1 MSATFILST
10 VLRAAL
16 LCACAAGVFG
26 ALFPREGG
34 WMNDGILYYTIQ
46 SNLWV
51 FLVTAVYLALSVAG
65 LSTDSAAGWRALE
78 ITRFA
83 VLVGI
88 TITFLIFWAV
98 LAPRME
104 REYLLSL
111 NNLLVHTLVPLLFIA
126 DFFLFDRIAPI
137 GKLAVLW
144 SVSMPLY
151 YFVFSLVHAAVNP
164 KLEFED
170 GSRYPYFFL
179 DVDRLGWFGFR
190 SSPGVFWW
198 ALIFF
203 GLTLGL
209 GYLYR
214 YLQSVF

>member
-1 MSATFILST
+1 MSAT
-10 VLRAAL
+10 VLYSIAL
-16 LCACAAGVFG
+16 RFALICACGAGVFR

-34 WMNDGILYYTIQ
+34 FMSGSGILYYTIQ

-51 FLVTAVYLALSVAG
+51 LLVTAAYLALSAAG
-65 LSTDSAAGWRALE
+65 LPAGRALE
-78 ITRFA
+78 IARFA

-88 TITFLIFWAV
+88 TLTFLIFWIL

-104 REYLLSL
+104 KEYLLSL

-137 GKLAVLW
+137 GRFEALW
-144 SVSMPLY
+144 SAAMPLF
-151 YFVFSLVHAAVNP
+151 YFVFSLVHAAVSP
-164 KLEFED
+164 AHTFEN

-179 DVDRLGWFGFR
+179 DLDTYGWFSVRKGL
-190 SSPGVFWW
+190 GVFWW
-198 ALIFF
+198 TLLIT

-209 GYLYR
+209 GYFYR
-214 YLQSVF
+214 YMQTVL

>member
-1 MSATFILST
+1 LPANVLFST
-10 VLRAAL
+10 VLRVLLLAA
-16 LCACAAGVFG
+16 CGAGVFG

-34 WMNDGILYYTIQ
+34 WINGGILYYTIQ

-65 LSTDSAAGWRALE
+65 LPAGRVLE
-78 ITRFA
+78 IARFA
-83 VLVGI
+83 VLVGV

-137 GKLAVLW
+137 GRLAVLW
-144 SVSMPLY
+144 SMAMPLY
-151 YFVFSLVHAAVNP
+151 YFIFSLGHAAVNP

-179 DVDRLGWFGFR
+179 DVDRLGWFGFKNG
-190 SSPGVFWW
+190 PGVFWW

-209 GYLYR
+209 GVFYR
-214 YLQSVF
+214 YLQSIL